1 MHAATVTQIPLAVM
15 GPRGVNAFI
24 IVGERP
30 VIVDAGI
37 PGSAPEIIAA
47 LARLGF
53 SPDAVALIIVTHA
66 HVDHAGDA
74 LKLRGLTG
82 APVLAHRLDVPA
94 LLAGVS
100 APVLG
105 RTPEAQAMLEQ
116 IGSGPAARFEG
127 VAVDIVV
134 DDSYDLGGH
143 GLPGTVI
150 HTPGHTDGGLTLLLA
165 TGEAVVGDLISG
177 ASADPGE
184 ASLGPFATDAAAMRA
199 SVARVLGMGVGRIYC
214 GHGGPFG
221 GDSLTALR
229 ASLGKENRD

>member
-1 MHAATVTQIPLAVM
+1 M

-24 IVGERP
+24 IAGEGP

-37 PGSAPEIIAA
+37 PGSAPEIVAA
-47 LARLGF
+47 LAGLGF
-53 SPDAVALIIVTHA
+53 SPDAVALIIITHA

-74 LKLRGLTG
+74 LKLRELTG
-82 APVLAHRLDVPA
+82 APVLAHRLDVPG

-105 RTPEAQAMLEQ
+105 RTPEARAMLER
-116 IGSGPAARFEG
+116 IGADPGAGFES

-134 DDSYDLGGH
+134 DDPYDLGHH
-143 GLPGTVI
+143 GLPSTAI
-150 HTPGHTDGGLTLLLA
+150 HTPGHTDGGLTVILA
-165 TGEAVVGDLISG
+165 TGAAIVGDLISG
-177 ASADPGE
+177 ASTDLQQ
-184 ASLGPFATDAAAMRA
+184 ASLGPFATDAAAMQA
-199 SVARVLGMGVGRIYC
+199 SVARVLGMGVSRVYC

-229 ASLGKENRD
+229 ASLGREAGS